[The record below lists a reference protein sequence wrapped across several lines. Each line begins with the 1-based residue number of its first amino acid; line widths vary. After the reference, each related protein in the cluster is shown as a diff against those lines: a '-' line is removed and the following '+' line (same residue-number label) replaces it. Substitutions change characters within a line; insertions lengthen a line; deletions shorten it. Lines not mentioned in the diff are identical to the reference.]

1 MKPGRL
7 RFTFVKLMFCKFIAA
22 CLALSIG
29 FAGMV
34 GLSPALHQLVEH
46 GGAGVA
52 HIDDAR

>member
-1 MKPGRL
+1 ML
-7 RFTFVKLMFCKFIAA
+7 CKFIAA